1 MKADLKVDAF
11 LRNVPLFKDVSQDE
25 IERIANVTKMVSAPR
40 GYTLF
45 HKGDAVFGFH
55 ILVYGQ
61 VKLAFTS
68 PGGADKVVEI
78 VGPGMSFGEALMFL
92 ERPAVVYAQAIAD
105 SMLLFV
111 PRQAVFEE
119 LERNPS
125 FGRRLL
131 GGLSRRLHGLVMDV
145 EAYSLCSG
153 AQRVIGYLLRS
164 EAEWGDSQEPREVT
178 LDASKNIIASR
189 LNLTPQH
196 FSRILHELTVERLID
211 VDGRV
216 IRIRMW
222 SGCAASRCD
231 RRARQRPTFRGSR
244 SGVAAVKVGR
254 PEAVRREAMA
264 VAEASAAPVGDSPE
278 MRPVRRGPPAR

>member
-11 LRNVPLFKDVSQDE
+11 LHNVPLFKDVSADE
-25 IERIANVTKMVSAPR
+25 IGRIAHVTKMVHAPR
-40 GYTLF
+40 GQTLF
-45 HKGDAVFGFH
+45 HKGDAVHGFH

-68 PGGADKVVEI
+68 PSGVDKVVEI
-78 VGPGMSFGEALMFL
+78 LGPGMGFGEALMFL

-125 FGRRLL
+125 FGRRML

-153 AQRVIGYLLRS
+153 AQRVIGSSRRKRPS
-164 EAEWGDSQEPREVT
+164 SKSISAAVDVMGFVIEAMRKMVS
-178 LDASKNIIASR
+178 
-189 LNLTPQH
+189 
-196 FSRILHELTVERLID
+196 
-211 VDGRV
+211 RV
-216 IRIRMW
+216 IG
-222 SGCAASRCD
+222 SPAAMSRQPTHATSAPSPS
-231 RRARQRPTFRGSR
+231 RHTSATAPASFPASTTAPRAAAIGSCSCMANR
-244 SGVAAVKVGR
+244 SCVSKRKTAFC
-254 PEAVRREAMA
+254 
-264 VAEASAAPVGDSPE
+264 
-278 MRPVRRGPPAR
+278 

>member
-11 LRNVPLFKDVSQDE
+11 LHNVPLFKDVSADE
-25 IERIANVTKMVSAPR
+25 IGRIAHVTKMVHAPR
-40 GYTLF
+40 GQTLF
-45 HKGDAVFGFH
+45 HKGDAVHGFH

-68 PGGADKVVEI
+68 PSGVDKVVEI
-78 VGPGMSFGEALMFL
+78 LGPGMGFGEALMFL

-125 FGRRLL
+125 FGRRML

-164 EAEWGDSQEPREVT
+164 EGDWNPSLQPREVT

-196 FSRILHELTVERLID
+196 FSRILHELTVARLVE

-216 IRIRMW
+216 IRILDVERL
-222 SGCAASRCD
+222 
-231 RRARQRPTFRGSR
+231 RRF
-244 SGVAAVKVGR
+244 
-254 PEAVRREAMA
+254 
-264 VAEASAAPVGDSPE
+264 E
-278 MRPVRRGPPAR
+278 M